1 MAEKIEVDLEVK
13 SNLGQSISDLKDLK
27 RQLKDT
33 AAGSEDFKKIY
44 GQIDDLEDK
53 IKSSKNASSDWVDSL
68 ENAGGPLGMLG
79 SSINKAKVA
88 TQSFSGALK
97 ATGIGLVVALVAGLV
112 AAFQDNESA
121 MKKLQPLLDGMQKI
135 FQGIFRAVEPLFN
148 ILVDLAL
155 EALPF
160 VSKAFE
166 VVYSSVTAV
175 FQSLG
180 YLGNAVKKLISG
192 DFSGAFEDAK
202 KSVTSFSQNY
212 DDASKRFVSGT
223 KEMTEA
229 EKEEAKKRAELRE
242 KELERIAEL
251 EKKKKEAEEKAREE
265 RNKRASDLGK
275 DAEARYDELL
285 KIEADAREKNRLAL
299 LTDQEKELEL
309 IAKNYD
315 DKIAKSKLAGIS
327 TVEQEIAKANEINDV
342 NLKYQ
347 KIAYD
352 NEEQAS
358 KEKIAIAKAEAD
370 QKKAIQEAG
379 LNLASGAVGF
389 LKEVAGKNKAVQKA
403 AIIAENAISIAKMIM
418 ANNAANIGAL
428 ATPQAIA
435 TSGASAAPVIAFNNI
450 TTALSVATTIAAT
463 AKALQA
469 VGGGSAGGAPSSG
482 AAGSAAGGNAP
493 QFNVVGATGVNQLAG
508 AISNREQAPV
518 QAYVVANNVTTAQS
532 LDRNIIRSATLG

>member
-155 EALPF
+155 EALPL

-180 YLGNAVKKLISG
+180 MLGGAVKKLLSG

-202 KSVTSFSQNY
+202 KSVTSFSENY

-229 EKEEAKKRAELRE
+229 EKEAAAKQ
-242 KELERIAEL
+242 KELL
-251 EKKKKEAEEKAREE
+251 EKQKEARRKAAEELAAQRKKDLDDLNAALKAQ
-265 RNKRASDLGK
+265 K
-275 DAEARYDELL
+275 DATQTTYNEVTQAIGDAQDKQSEFFMTATEAEIRNVQDKYFRLIELA
-285 KIEADAREKNRLAL
+285 KQQNRTKEEIDAL
-299 LTDQEKELEL
+299 
-309 IAKNYD
+309 
-315 DKIAKSKLAGIS
+315 
-327 TVEQEIAKANEINDV
+327 EIARDNDV
-342 NLKYQ
+342 NNIKLNNKQ
-347 KIAYD
+347 DAGK
-352 NEEQAS
+352 
-358 KEKIAIAKAEAD
+358 KEIDIDKEVAAA
-370 QKKAIQEAG
+370 KKAIQESSFSVLEGGIG
-379 LNLASGAVGF
+379 LLKGLFEKNKDIQKGLLIAESAVGI
-389 LKEVAGKNKAVQKA
+389 ARIITSTQA
-403 AIIAENAISIAKMIM
+403 A
-418 ANNAANIGAL
+418 NAADTFTAASLGPILGPVYLGKKLLLNNVGAGIGIAANVL
-428 ATPQAIA
+428 AT
-435 TSGASAAPVIAFNNI
+435 SK
-450 TTALSVATTIAAT
+450 ALS
-463 AKALQA
+463 AL
-469 VGGGSAGGAPSSG
+469 GGGSATGGSNPSGQAGGGGA
-482 AAGSAAGGNAP
+482 AP

>member
-27 RQLKDT
+27 RQLKET
-33 AAGSEDFKKIY
+33 ATGSEDFKKIY

-53 IKSSKNASSDWVDSL
+53 IKSSKAASSDWVDSL

-112 AAFQDNESA
+112 AAFQNNESA

-180 YLGNAVKKLISG
+180 YLGNAVKKLLSG
-192 DFSGAFEDAK
+192 DFSGAWEDAK
-202 KSVTSFSQNY
+202 KSVTSFSENY

-223 KEMTEA
+223 KEMTAA
-229 EKEEAKKRAELRE
+229 EKEAAEKQ
-242 KELERIAEL
+242 KELL
-251 EKKKKEAEEKAREE
+251 EKQKEARRKAAEDLAAQRKKDLDDLKAALKAQKDATQTTYNEVTQAIGDAQDKQSEFFMTATEAEIRNVQDKYFRLLELAKQQNRTKEEIDALEIARDNEVNNIKLNNKQDAGKKEIEIDKAV
-265 RNKRASDLGK
+265 
-275 DAEARYDELL
+275 
-285 KIEADAREKNRLAL
+285 AD
-299 LTDQEKELEL
+299 
-309 IAKNYD
+309 
-315 DKIAKSKLAGIS
+315 G
-327 TVEQEIAKANEINDV
+327 
-342 NLKYQ
+342 
-347 KIAYD
+347 
-352 NEEQAS
+352 
-358 KEKIAIAKAEAD
+358 
-370 QKKAIQEAG
+370 KKAIQDASFSVVEGGIG
-379 LNLASGAVGF
+379 L
-389 LKEVAGKNKAVQKA
+389 LKGLFEKNKGIQKA
-403 AIIAENAISIAKMIM
+403 LLIAESATGIARIITSTG
-418 ANNAANIGAL
+418 AANAADTAAAALMGPAGAAYLTTKLALNKVSAGIGIAANVL
-428 ATPQAIA
+428 AT
-435 TSGASAAPVIAFNNI
+435 TK
-450 TTALSVATTIAAT
+450 ALS
-463 AKALQA
+463 ALGGGGA
-469 VGGGSAGGAPSSG
+469 GGGSAPSGGGGGA
-482 AAGSAAGGNAP
+482 AP

-508 AISNREQAPV
+508 ALSNREQQPIMT
-518 QAYVVANNVTTAQS
+518 YVTANNVTTAQA